1 MNSSH
6 HRSTLLLIIAAL
18 FLVLLILFAWLYVP
32 SNKELSSIQQE
43 KEQLDRKIQSLQL
56 IIDKKKTVKGKLD
69 EAVVQ
74 EALPLWD
81 NTEQLVQ
88 QMRDIGKST
97 EATLNSASFSII
109 GSNDIH
115 LLSGAEDQMYPNV
128 KQMKIVA
135 SLEGTDQQMR
145 SWLNQ
150 LEKLPR
156 IIIVDSLRLNKSAN
170 SGNDDSDRLKAELTF
185 IAYFDPDY
193 EPLLEHPILPKTAK

>member
-1 MNSSH
+1 M
-6 HRSTLLLIIAAL
+6 
-18 FLVLLILFAWLYVP
+18 
-32 SNKELSSIQQE
+32 
-43 KEQLDRKIQSLQL
+43 
-56 IIDKKKTVKGKLD
+56 
-69 EAVVQ
+69 
-74 EALPLWD
+74 WD

-193 EPLLEHPILPKTAK
+193 EPLLEHPILPKTAN